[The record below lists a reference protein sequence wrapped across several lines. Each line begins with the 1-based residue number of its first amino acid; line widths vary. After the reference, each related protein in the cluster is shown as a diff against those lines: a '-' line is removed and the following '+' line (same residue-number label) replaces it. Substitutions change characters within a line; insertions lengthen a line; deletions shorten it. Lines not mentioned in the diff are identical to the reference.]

1 MHSVG
6 DWTGCSAGPW
16 PDPSPSDPGCDL
28 QYKPYPNYPYCAYKD
43 FSTKPMKY
51 SFGPASQVVRG
62 GLSTCSVSTL
72 PSKSII
78 NVCCD
83 NPVGLLKPRPPG
95 QHSQSR
101 ITTTRTDLNATNL
114 LRTDC
119 TTSHRKHE
127 EPQ

>member
-1 MHSVG
+1 MQFSDWVNSLSVALLHLAFACAASQLFF
-6 DWTGCSAGPW
+6 DCV
-16 PDPSPSDPGCDL
+16 
-28 QYKPYPNYPYCAYKD
+28 KYPYCAYED
-43 FSTKPMKY
+43 FSAKPMKY

-95 QHSQSR
+95 SAFTVSDNDYKNRFKCHKPSK
-101 ITTTRTDLNATNL
+101 N
-114 LRTDC
+114 
-119 TTSHRKHE
+119 
-127 EPQ
+127 